1 MTFMARN
8 IVAINSPDIKLIL
21 TYFCYTK
28 PIIKNHA
35 DNSLNKIIYI
45 YNFMKYLSHYYKT
58 KCHSFIT

>member
-1 MTFMARN
+1 MAFMARN

-21 TYFCYTK
+21 TYFCYAK

-45 YNFMKYLSHYYKT
+45 YNFMNIYLIIIKQSVT
-58 KCHSFIT
+58 PS

>member
-21 TYFCYTK
+21 TYFCYIK

-45 YNFMKYLSHYYKT
+45 YNFMNIYLIIIKQSVT
-58 KCHSFIT
+58 PS